1 MNPSPAA
8 AQDPPHHHHRACL
21 PTRANA
27 VMRSHDRSWH
37 GRRNELITQRLTLV
51 LAGITASDYLTWVH
65 DPEPP
70 ALGRDLRSTRVHAEA
85 LDNRV
90 HVRLTW
96 NSNPPS
102 ARAAATAAGFTLIPE
117 IIDIRTSHF

>member
-8 AQDPPHHHHRACL
+8 AQDAQHDHGPGCQS
-21 PTRANA
+21 TRANA
-27 VMRSHDRSWH
+27 VTRSHDRSWR

-70 ALGRDLRSTRVHAEA
+70 ALGRDLRSISVHAAA

-90 HVRLTW
+90 DVRLTW
-96 NSNPPS
+96 NRNPPS
-102 ARAAATAAGFTLIPE
+102 ARAAAAAAGFTLIPE